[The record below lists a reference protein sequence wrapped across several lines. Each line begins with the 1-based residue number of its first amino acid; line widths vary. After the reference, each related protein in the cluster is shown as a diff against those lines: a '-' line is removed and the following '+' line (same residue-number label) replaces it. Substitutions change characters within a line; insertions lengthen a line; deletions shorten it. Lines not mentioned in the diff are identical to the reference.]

1 MLKAFAKKVFGSKN
15 EREINKLKPVVEYI
29 NSLED
34 NFKSLSD
41 DQLKA
46 KTGEFMERIDGGE
59 TVDAIL
65 PEAFAA
71 LREASVRVMKMRH
84 YDVQMMGG
92 ILLNRGAITEM
103 RTGEGKTLT
112 ATLPVYLNALS
123 RKGVHVVTVND
134 YLAKRDSDWMGR
146 LYNWMGLSCG
156 CILNQ
161 MNDDERQAAYACD
174 ITYGTNNEFGFDYL
188 RDNMKFQP
196 DTLVQRGFNYAIV
209 DEVDSVLI
217 DEARTPL
224 IISGPSEGDT
234 QKYYDANQLV
244 LRLSPEHAEVDEKDH
259 HALFN
264 EAGIKRLEELL
275 NIENLYDIQHIQ
287 ILHALEQALRA
298 HHLFTID
305 VDYVVQEG
313 AVVIIDSNTGRPM
326 PGRRYSDGLHQA
338 LEAKEGVTIEKEN
351 QTLASVTFQNFFRM
365 YEKLSGMTGTA
376 ETEAAEF
383 QKIYELETYVVPTN
397 KPMIRD
403 DRNDLVYGSNQAKL
417 NALVEQIQKENGVGR
432 PVLVGTV
439 AIESSEIV
447 SQFLTKRGIKHIVL
461 NAKYHAQES
470 EIVAQAGRLGAVTI
484 ATNMAGRGTDIIL
497 GGNPEMLA
505 KADVAR
511 NKDADYEAL
520 LAKYTAQ
527 CNEEKQR
534 VLELG
539 GLVILGTE
547 RHDSRRIDNQ
557 LRGRAGR
564 QGDPGMSL
572 FFLSLEDKLLRLFG
586 NDRMKNMMKAQ
597 MEDGLP
603 IEHKWI
609 SKAIERAQKSVE
621 ARHFES
627 RKHTL
632 EYDDVNNKQRNT
644 FYALRRD
651 MLFGN
656 AREYLFKRM
665 RAIIEFSVKDYLAE
679 TKPTEEHRRQVV
691 ETFKNILGFEVS
703 DDQAINES
711 LIEEVFNTV
720 DEAYRGKWDNL
731 GLPEDVIENHE
742 RFIMLYVID
751 QQWKDHM
758 RVMDSLER
766 AVKLQ
771 GYAQQEPLT
780 VYKRDSFKEFN
791 SLMDRLD
798 EEVVKTLVHVR
809 PQLQSESLNQ
819 MRREREREEKAMQM
833 AGGGEDK
840 TEEPQNVKA
849 KPVRRTEPKVGR
861 NEPCPCGSGKKYKK
875 CHGLQ
880 QV

>member
-1 MLKAFAKKVFGSKN
+1 MLKALKKVFGSKN
-15 EREINKLKPVVEYI
+15 EREINKLKPVVEFI
-29 NSLED
+29 HSLEPE
-34 NFKSLSD
+34 FQALSD

-46 KTGEFMERIDGGE
+46 KTGEFMERIEGGE
-59 TVDAIL
+59 PVDSIL

-71 LREASVRVMKMRH
+71 LREASVRVMGMRH

-92 ILLNRGAITEM
+92 IILNRGSIAEM

-112 ATLPVYLNALS
+112 ATLPVYLNALT
-123 RKGVHVVTVND
+123 RRGVHVVTVND
-134 YLAKRDSDWMGR
+134 YLAKRDSEWMGR
-146 LYNWMGLSCG
+146 LYNWMGLSTG

-161 MNDDERQAAYACD
+161 MSDDERKAAYECD

-196 DTLVQRGFNYAIV
+196 DTLVQREFHFAIV

-224 IISGPSEGDT
+224 IISGPSEGNT

-244 LRLSPEHAEVDEKDH
+244 LKLSPEHADVDEKDH
-259 HALFN
+259 LAMFN

-275 NIENLYDIQHIQ
+275 KVENLYDIEHIQ

-298 HHLFTID
+298 HNLFTRD
-305 VDYVVQEG
+305 VDYVVKEG
-313 AVVIIDSNTGRPM
+313 AVVIIDSHTGRPQ

-351 QTLASVTFQNFFRM
+351 QTLASVTYQNFFRM

-376 ETEAAEF
+376 ETEATEF
-383 QKIYELETYVVPTN
+383 QKIYKLETYVIPTN

-403 DRNDLVYGSNQAKL
+403 DRNDQVYGSNKAKL
-417 NALVEQIQKENGVGR
+417 EALVEQIQTENAVGR

-439 AIESSEIV
+439 AIESSEQV
-447 SQFLTKRGIKHIVL
+447 SQFLTQRGIKHVVL
-461 NAKYHAQES
+461 NAKFHAQES

-505 KADVAR
+505 QSEAAR
-511 NKDADYEAL
+511 NKDADYEEL

-527 CNEEKQR
+527 CEADKKK

-539 GLVILGTE
+539 GLAILGTE

-586 NDRMKNMMKAQ
+586 NERMKKMMKAQ
-597 MEDGLP
+597 MTDGLP
-603 IEHKWI
+603 IEHSWI

-621 ARHFES
+621 GRHFEA

-644 FYALRRD
+644 FYALRRQ

-656 AREYLFKRM
+656 AREYLFKRA
-665 RAIIEFSVKDYLAE
+665 RAIVEFTVNDYLALQKANEDDRGRVEE
-679 TKPTEEHRRQVV
+679 TLKSI
-691 ETFKNILGFEVS
+691 FAFELPE
-703 DDQAINES
+703 DRKIEES
-711 LIEEVFNTV
+711 LIEEVITRMQE
-720 DEAYRGKWDNL
+720 DYSEKWDHL

-742 RFIMLYVID
+742 RFIMLYMID

-771 GYAQQEPLT
+771 GYAQQDPLT

-791 SLMDRLD
+791 ALMDRLD

-809 PQLQSESLNQ
+809 PQLQSESLSQ
-819 MRREREREEKAMQM
+819 MKREREKEEKAMQM

-840 TEEPQNVKA
+840 AEEPQNVKA

-875 CHGLQ
+875 CHGLAK
-880 QV
+880 V